1 MLVDSGATDDFFDDK
16 LIPGLAD
23 RMTDNTLLDT
33 PKMIVTVRNRELR
46 GTATGILCGTIVDR
60 AGREHRVR
68 FPAFI
73 VPGLGRSIFSPAP
86 VMKRGVT
93 TILEETPHLRKGDV
107 VVPLQQQGEDIGLCS
122 CKAKL
127 DRASSSPAIAP
138 TAQVSADVWHRRLG
152 HMNPRN
158 MHLLR

>member
-93 TILEETPHLRKGDV
+93 TILEET
-107 VVPLQQQGEDIGLCS
+107 
-122 CKAKL
+122 A
-127 DRASSSPAIAP
+127 APAEGRRRGT
-138 TAQVSADVWHRRLG
+138 TAAAGGGHRSVFVQSETR
-152 HMNPRN
+152 
-158 MHLLR
+158 